1 MELFIF
7 TLSDCIHCQ
16 DLKTRLGNVKL
27 SFKEFEINKNKS
39 FWEEI
44 VKQTGED
51 IVPTVYIKEDEGK
64 KTHIFIPG
72 KDFNNGDEAINIIKK
87 YTL

>member
-7 TLSDCIHCQ
+7 TLIDCVHCQ
-16 DLKTRLGNVKL
+16 YLKTRLSNVKL
-27 SFKEFEINKNKS
+27 SFKEFEINKNKL
-39 FWEEI
+39 FWDEI

-51 IVPTVYIKEDEGK
+51 IVPTVCIRDDEGEK
-64 KTHIFIPG
+64 IHIFIPG

>member
-51 IVPTVYIKEDEGK
+51 IVPTVYLKDNKDE
-64 KTHIFIPG
+64 KTYIFIPG